1 MFPLSLDYS
10 LLVSVFRV
18 PNVSLSLDY
27 SLLVSV
33 FRVPNVSL
41 VWSLCFV
48 YPMFPLSLDYSL
60 LVSVFRVPNVSRVI
74 ILFIVGLC
82 VSCTQCFPCH
92 YIIHCWSLCFVYPMF
107 PLSLDYSLL
116 VSVFRLPN
124 VSLVIRLFI
133 VGLCVSC
140 TQCFPCHYIIHCWS
154 LCFPCHC
161 TQCFPCWSL
170 DYSLLVSV
178 FPVPNVSLF
187 IRLFIV
193 GLCVSCT
200 QCTQCFPCH

>member
-10 LLVSVFRV
+10 M
-18 PNVSLSLDY
+18 
-27 SLLVSV
+27 LVSV

-41 VWSLCFV
+41 VIRLFIVGLCVSCTQCFPCRYIIHCWSLCFV

-60 LVSVFRVPNVSRVI
+60 LVSVFRVPNVSLVI
-74 ILFIVGLC
+74 RLFIVGLC

-92 YIIHCWSLCFVYPMF
+92 WIIHCWSLCFVYPMF

-116 VSVFRLPN
+116 VSVFRVPMFPLSLDYSMLVSVFRVPN

-140 TQCFPCHYIIHCWS
+140 TQCFPCH
-154 LCFPCHC
+154 
-161 TQCFPCWSL
+161 
-170 DYSLLVSV
+170 
-178 FPVPNVSLF
+178 
-187 IRLFIV
+187 
-193 GLCVSCT
+193 
-200 QCTQCFPCH
+200 

>member
-18 PNVSLSLDY
+18 PNVSL
-27 SLLVSV
+27 
-33 FRVPNVSL
+33 
-41 VWSLCFV
+41 
-48 YPMFPLSLDYSL
+48 
-60 LVSVFRVPNVSRVI
+60 VI

-116 VSVFRLPN
+116 VSVFPVPNVSLVIILFIVGLCVSCTN

-154 LCFPCHC
+154 LCFLYPM
-161 TQCFPCWSL
+161 FPFSL

-178 FPVPNVSLF
+178 FRVPNVSLV
-187 IRLFIV
+187 IILFIV
-193 GLCVSCT
+193 GLCVSCS
-200 QCTQCFPCH
+200 QCFPCH

>member
-1 MFPLSLDYS
+1 M
-10 LLVSVFRV
+10 
-18 PNVSLSLDY
+18 
-27 SLLVSV
+27 

-41 VWSLCFV
+41 VIRLFIVGLC
-48 YPMFPLSLDYSL
+48 
-60 LVSVFRVPNVSRVI
+60 VSCINVSLVI
-74 ILFIVGLC
+74 RLFIVGLC

-116 VSVFRLPN
+116 VSVFRVPN

-154 LCFPCHC
+154 LFFLYRMFPL
-161 TQCFPCWSL
+161 SL

-178 FPVPNVSLF
+178 FPLPNVSLV

-193 GLCVSCT
+193 GLCVSF
-200 QCTQCFPCH
+200 TQCFPCH

>member
-18 PNVSLSLDY
+18 
-27 SLLVSV
+27 
-33 FRVPNVSL
+33 
-41 VWSLCFV
+41 
-48 YPMFPLSLDYSL
+48 
-60 LVSVFRVPNVSRVI
+60 
-74 ILFIVGLC
+74 
-82 VSCTQCFPCH
+82 
-92 YIIHCWSLCFVYPMF
+92 
-107 PLSLDYSLL
+107 
-116 VSVFRLPN
+116 PN

-140 TQCFPCHYIIHCWS
+140 TQCFPCHYIIHWWS
-154 LCFPCHC
+154 LCFVYPM
-161 TQCFPCWSL
+161 FPLSL

-178 FPVPNVSLF
+178 FRVHNASLV

-200 QCTQCFPCH
+200 QCFPCH

>member
-1 MFPLSLDYS
+1 MCFVYPMFPLSLYYSLWSLCFVYPMFLLSLDYS

-41 VWSLCFV
+41 VI
-48 YPMFPLSLDYSL
+48 
-60 LVSVFRVPNVSRVI
+60 R
-74 ILFIVGLC
+74 LFIVGLC

-92 YIIHCWSLCFVYPMF
+92 YIIHCWSLCFVYTMF

-116 VSVFRLPN
+116 VSVFHVPN
-124 VSLVIRLFI
+124 VSFVIILFI

-140 TQCFPCHYIIHCWS
+140 TQCFPYH
-154 LCFPCHC
+154 
-161 TQCFPCWSL
+161 
-170 DYSLLVSV
+170 
-178 FPVPNVSLF
+178 
-187 IRLFIV
+187 
-193 GLCVSCT
+193 
-200 QCTQCFPCH
+200 